1 MTTPRTALVIG
12 AGIAGPVAAMALRKA
27 GIRPTIYEAHP
38 SGAEGIGTF
47 LTIASNGIDA
57 LRAIGADQTALAAGF
72 PTPTITLCST
82 TGKNLGTARTGLT
95 LPDGT
100 TSHTLKRADLYQA
113 LYQEAARR
121 GIDVQHG
128 KRLTAAEPT
137 GNGVRAVF
145 DDGTDAAAD
154 VLIGTDGIHST
165 VRKLIDP
172 TAPAPTYIGLI
183 NLGGYARGVEV
194 DAEPGSYTMI
204 FGKRA
209 FFGYVLT
216 PSGEVWWF
224 ANIPRRDE
232 PARGEAEAITAAQ
245 WQARLAALYAA
256 DAGPAA
262 RLVEASD
269 TAGISKASP
278 IHSIPHLPF
287 WHNGRMI
294 VIGDAAHAPTPTSG
308 QGASLSIED
317 TIVLAQCLRDLP
329 TPEVAFTRFQA
340 LRRPRVERI
349 IKQAARINSSKT
361 ATPLTRILRDATL
374 PAIMKMAA
382 NSKQATAAYR
392 YHIDWDTPP
401 PPHTTT
407 RPRPT
412 QRTTGHLPVHT
423 SPVVRHELTLPPRQH
438 ALIDAGPRRWVRCR
452 RLRQRRTRGAGAPGR
467 EQDVLPAPE
476 CHPPSPPT
484 RPRHPSP
491 AADRWA
497 VAMIRAPN
505 RQSVRSQGSSGAAS
519 SRVQMGGDRREQVA
533 RLERAP
539 PHIA

>member
-72 PTPTITLCST
+72 PTPTITLRST

-209 FFGYVLT
+209 FFGYVLA

-245 WQARLAALYAA
+245 WQARLAGLYAA

-317 TIVLAQCLRDLP
+317 AIVLARCLRDLP

-340 LRRPRVERI
+340 LRRPRAERI

-382 NSKQATAAYR
+382 KSKQATAAYR

-401 PPHTTT
+401 TTT
-407 RPRPT
+407 T
-412 QRTTGHLPVHT
+412 
-423 SPVVRHELTLPPRQH
+423 
-438 ALIDAGPRRWVRCR
+438 
-452 RLRQRRTRGAGAPGR
+452 
-467 EQDVLPAPE
+467 
-476 CHPPSPPT
+476 
-484 RPRHPSP
+484 
-491 AADRWA
+491 
-497 VAMIRAPN
+497 
-505 RQSVRSQGSSGAAS
+505 
-519 SRVQMGGDRREQVA
+519 
-533 RLERAP
+533 
-539 PHIA
+539 